1 MRFSFRVEHGFKM
14 SEVLE
19 GSGGAHKSM
28 GEEGGDNEDNV
39 LEHTVG
45 QDGDE
50 FTLQSLRNL
59 VVDGLR

>member
-1 MRFSFRVEHGFKM
+1 M

-19 GSGGAHKSM
+19 GSGGGHKSM
-28 GEEGGDNEDNV
+28 GEEGGDNEDIA
-39 LEHTVG
+39 LDHTVG

-50 FTLQSLRNL
+50 FTLHSLRNL

>member
-1 MRFSFRVEHGFKM
+1 M

-19 GSGGAHKSM
+19 GSLGGGVHKSI
-28 GEEGGDNEDNV
+28 GEEGEDNEDNV
-39 LEHTVG
+39 LESSIG
-45 QDGDE
+45 GDGGE